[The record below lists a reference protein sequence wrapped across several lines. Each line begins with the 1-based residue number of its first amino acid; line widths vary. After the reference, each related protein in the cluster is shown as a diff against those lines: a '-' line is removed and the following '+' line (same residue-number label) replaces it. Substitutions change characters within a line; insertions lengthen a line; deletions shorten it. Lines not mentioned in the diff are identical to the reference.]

1 MDLLREEQVQGMLL
15 AFVYLT
21 TCGAA
26 AAAGGGG
33 GGGVEADPWA

>member
-1 MDLLREEQVQGMLL
+1 MDLLREEQVQDMLL

-21 TCGAA
+21 TCAAA